1 MAVSL
6 GAVLAMIMFSTI
18 VPFLSQS
25 LDNAVSEL
33 MGTDGDEELSPTYP
47 ANGASVATTTITLSW
62 DAQADA
68 ERYDVRISDDSS
80 MPSPSLFTAIKSSI
94 AITGLEIGATYYWQ
108 VRPVEDGKRGSWSEV
123 WSFTVGSASGAPVPT
138 SPVDGTVFID
148 ELPVLTWTSVPYSS
162 EYWVQVAAD
171 EGFTTI
177 LIDVEVSTSSYTIDQ
192 ALEENATYFWR
203 VAGNDDEGWTEWSVV
218 SNFFISPTTIQI
230 RQAWTFYADGS
241 DWSLSINVS
250 AEDYYEAKTT
260 TRTLMF
266 SVNEYAEY
274 VTTTDA
280 VVVEVAGI
288 LASMAESRN
297 YDEYT
302 TACFV
307 LSFVQNL
314 RYTSDEETTGYED
327 YPRYPIETLVDGGGD
342 CEDTSALFASIIQS
356 DAFGMDAVLVSLST
370 PTSDVGHMAVGLY
383 LEGVPSVVTYTND
396 STTYTLMESELLSW
410 EVRAYRFGTG
420 YRYYY
425 CEPTSEMPIGWP
437 TDIED
442 WYYTLIAC

>member
-68 ERYDVRISDDSS
+68 EWYDVRISDDSS

-342 CEDTSALFASIIQS
+342 
-356 DAFGMDAVLVSLST
+356 
-370 PTSDVGHMAVGLY
+370 
-383 LEGVPSVVTYTND
+383 
-396 STTYTLMESELLSW
+396 
-410 EVRAYRFGTG
+410 
-420 YRYYY
+420 
-425 CEPTSEMPIGWP
+425 
-437 TDIED
+437 
-442 WYYTLIAC
+442 